1 MNRHHLP
8 RAARGSRQ
16 SPKSRLPRVLGAK
29 SPIRALPLP
38 FCFFNSQLSTLNFQL
53 LTSCRLTFH
62 PSNVPTF
69 KRSPVPAPIPVSE
82 LTPPASQKKSPL
94 SFHALTWNPFCNP
107 FVFKFM
113 HVVGG
118 TPLHQKKEQLMNTT
132 TVSPTSIADPVAGP
146 PKTEKSARAI
156 IPSGGGTVRNM
167 AATSDGRVYIA
178 CSGVNKVG
186 VVERAR

>member
-1 MNRHHLP
+1 MNRHDLP

-16 SPKSRLPRVLGAK
+16 SPKSRLPRVVGAK
-29 SPIRALPLP
+29 SAIRALPLP

-107 FVFKFM
+107 FVFIFM

-118 TPLHQKKEQLMNTT
+118 VESVWVFSFEGRDHDILRTGVWPHT
-132 TVSPTSIADPVAGP
+132 
-146 PKTEKSARAI
+146 
-156 IPSGGGTVRNM
+156 IPGH
-167 AATSDGRVYIA
+167 DL
-178 CSGVNKVG
+178 
-186 VVERAR
+186 